1 MPRSSSPLHG
11 VSAALQLF
19 AGLITAPLGFV
30 GFFSDAGP
38 MRPVWGMM
46 AVASLLLLGSGV
58 WAFVQ
63 WRRATVVE
71 AGHQAALH
79 AAVSPPAAAAEVP
92 EAREAPEA
100 RVLAHWTYGPGQ
112 WTTYTGTE
120 IAFRKREAVYQA
132 AGITA
137 LGTVFLSL
145 GDDISLGHAFQS
157 SAFVGIMVFA
167 GRYLQ
172 ARAAHDSNAAT
183 ARGEAIIS
191 PDAVVLNGRYHVLR
205 NDEYHLRSVRYL
217 DAGATPLLEF
227 SVEWRTRG
235 GPASEEI
242 HVPVPPGREGEARE
256 LARTFPVAARA

>member
-1 MPRSSSPLHG
+1 MPRSSSPLH
-11 VSAALQLF
+11 VLSAVLQFCCGLMVAPIGF
-19 AGLITAPLGFV
+19 AGVFA
-30 GFFSDAGP
+30 DAGP

-46 AVASLLLLGSGV
+46 ALSSLLLMGSGV
-58 WAFVQ
+58 WAFVK
-63 WRRATVVE
+63 WRRAEAAETV
-71 AGHQAALH
+71 HRAALA
-79 AAVSPPAAAAEVP
+79 AAVSPPASAP
-92 EAREAPEA
+92 REAEAPDVPEA

-227 SVEWRTRG
+227 AVEWSTRG
-235 GPASEEI
+235 GAATEEVR
-242 HVPVPPGREGEARE
+242 VPVPPGREDEARE